1 MASLADAAEP
11 LRALIESGRV
21 TPATRAVLLERL
33 GAALKPPP
41 AGGRCVGPDEF
52 ATLVAACARLLPPG
66 SPIAAEAVAA
76 AIDDR
81 LGRGEGPGWRY
92 DSLPPEPE
100 AYRLGLRA
108 LDADALARHAEAFTA
123 LPAAEQDALLHAF
136 AGPGVPLRGIDRR
149 RWFEMLLVDVTEA
162 HVAQPAAQ
170 VAMGSFAFADA
181 AGWRAIGLGEREAW
195 EPDRALESP
204 VPPLAPAPSA
214 AAAPTVRAAALP
226 PSPPF
231 VARRFGESETVD
243 AVIVGT
249 GAGGG
254 PLLWRLARAGAKV
267 VALEAGAH
275 WNPGR
280 DFATDEQAQAKLF
293 WRDERL
299 SAGSDPIGFGNN
311 NSGIGVGGST
321 LHFTA
326 YTPRPQPDDL
336 RLFSDFGVGCDWPL
350 HHDALVPYFDEVEA
364 LIGVS
369 GPTPYPWGPARKRGY
384 PLPPLRLNA
393 ASELMQR
400 GCAACGIATS
410 PAANAAL
417 SRDYAGPGMAA
428 RPACNNRGFCQAG
441 CSTGAKGSVDVVFVP
456 PALAA
461 GAELRT
467 GCFARWVERDSQGR
481 VSGIVYLEGGKE
493 KRQKCRHLFLCAG
506 GVETPRFLLFNEG
519 LGNGSGQVG
528 RNFMAHVGRQLWG
541 RFDARTAPWK
551 GIPGGLISEDTHR
564 PEGADFA
571 GGYLLQSI
579 GVMPLTYAS
588 QLARSGRGLF
598 GAALGEHLAHYD
610 HVAGINVLGDCL
622 PSPANFLEL
631 SGELDARG
639 LPKPRIHF
647 SAGINEQ
654 RMANHAEATMR
665 AIWQAAGAREPWVFD
680 RYAHVIG
687 TCRMG
692 DDEGAA
698 VVDRDGRSFEVDGL
712 HVCDNSIFPSAL
724 SVNPALTIM
733 ALSLRT
739 ADRFIAR
746 QRGRPQ

>member
-108 LDADALARHAEAFTA
+108 LDADAQARHAEAFTA

-254 PLLWRLARAGAKV
+254 PLIAGLAEQGFSVVGFDAGPYFRP
-267 VALEAGAH
+267 LE
-275 WNPGR
+275 
-280 DFATDEQAQAKLF
+280 DFASDETEQNKLYWTDTRVVDGANPMVMGGK
-293 WRDERL
+293 
-299 SAGSDPIGFGNN
+299 
-311 NSGIGVGGST
+311 NSGKAVGGST
-321 LHFTA
+321 VHFA
-326 YTPRPQPDDL
+326 MVSLRFRPEWFKSRSAL
-336 RLFSDFGVGCDWPL
+336 GYGADWPL
-350 HHDALVPYFDEVEA
+350 DATRIV
-364 LIGVS
+364 
-369 GPTPYPWGPARKRGY
+369 R
-384 PLPPLRLNA
+384 
-393 ASELMQR
+393 
-400 GCAACGIATS
+400 TS
-410 PAANAAL
+410 
-417 SRDYAGPGMAA
+417 
-428 RPACNNRGFCQAG
+428 
-441 CSTGAKGSVDVVFVP
+441 
-456 PALAA
+456 
-461 GAELRT
+461 
-467 GCFARWVERDSQGR
+467 
-481 VSGIVYLEGGKE
+481 
-493 KRQKCRHLFLCAG
+493 
-506 GVETPRFLLFNEG
+506 
-519 LGNGSGQVG
+519 
-528 RNFMAHVGRQLWG
+528 
-541 RFDARTAPWK
+541 
-551 GIPGGLISEDTHR
+551 
-564 PEGADFA
+564 
-571 GGYLLQSI
+571 
-579 GVMPLTYAS
+579 
-588 QLARSGRGLF
+588 
-598 GAALGEHLAHYD
+598 
-610 HVAGINVLGDCL
+610 
-622 PSPANFLEL
+622 
-631 SGELDARG
+631 
-639 LPKPRIHF
+639 
-647 SAGINEQ
+647 
-654 RMANHAEATMR
+654 
-665 AIWQAAGAREPWVFD
+665 
-680 RYAHVIG
+680 
-687 TCRMG
+687 
-692 DDEGAA
+692 
-698 VVDRDGRSFEVDGL
+698 
-712 HVCDNSIFPSAL
+712 
-724 SVNPALTIM
+724 
-733 ALSLRT
+733 
-739 ADRFIAR
+739 
-746 QRGRPQ
+746 